1 VYGRVEPRLVGPLSE
16 RRTLLRFGDGRM
28 LVQARRDE
36 LVDAILRGDALL
48 TRLDGEW
55 W

>member
-1 VYGRVEPRLVGPLSE
+1 VETHLMEALARHRVLVRNHPGRLLVHAPDTSIVGAI
-16 RRTLLRFGDGRM
+16 
-28 LVQARRDE
+28 QA
-36 LVDAILRGDALL
+36 GDALL

>member
-1 VYGRVEPRLVGPLSE
+1 
-16 RRTLLRFGDGRM
+16 M
-28 LVQARRDE
+28 LVSARDPE
-36 LVDAILRGDALL
+36 LVNAVVRGDALL